1 MTVLPVSPPQGRLL
15 SSSPFI
21 LWRQERMTQD
31 EDEKRQARRAGG
43 LRAAHGQ
50 MKGEQN
56 NCNLFSRPEEQEEV
70 EALWGLPRVP
80 E

>member
-43 LRAAHGQ
+43 LRTAHGQ

>member
-1 MTVLPVSPPQGRLL
+1 MTH
-15 SSSPFI
+15 
-21 LWRQERMTQD
+21 D
-31 EDEKRQARRAGG
+31 EDEERQARRAGG
-43 LRAAHGQ
+43 LRVAHGQ

-56 NCNLFSRPEEQEEV
+56 NCNLFSWPEEQEEV

>member
-1 MTVLPVSPPQGRLL
+1 
-15 SSSPFI
+15 
-21 LWRQERMTQD
+21 MTQD

-43 LRAAHGQ
+43 LRTAHGQ

-70 EALWGLPRVP
+70 EAPWGLPRVP
-80 E
+80 D